1 MPLDVSA
8 VAFAM
13 CEIAFSRI
21 VGVCGEARHWPGTLC
36 SGFGRPAS
44 VPVPDREGLDFL
56 IDTDCLSRDAAE
68 QWLRGVLAKSEEVTH
83 V

>member
-21 VGVCGEARHWPGTLC
+21 VGVCGEARHWPGVLR
-36 SGFGRPAS
+36 SGFGHPAQ
-44 VPVPDREGLDFL
+44 VPPADREGIDYL
-56 IDTDCLSRDAAE
+56 IDADCLSRESAE
-68 QWLRGVLAKSEEVTH
+68 QWLRSQLGSEVAH